1 MNFELFKWRT
11 SKRKDAFQIINSM
24 YYNILYFQKKSM
36 RLCLGTKAF
45 PFTDCTLS
53 IIPTAGF
60 NLIFVTCPISFE
72 YEGIIENESYNIGR
86 AVLRCCKS
94 SVRSNFRVRNHWNK
108 RENYIARKKKSRE
121 SMERRGRRDREE
133 RERERGEVFI

>member
-1 MNFELFKWRT
+1 M
-11 SKRKDAFQIINSM
+11 
-24 YYNILYFQKKSM
+24 KKSM

-94 SVRSNFRVRNHWNK
+94 SVRSNFRD
-108 RENYIARKKKSRE
+108 ARYGRKETSGDRRKQKKKN
-121 SMERRGRRDREE
+121 DREE
-133 RERERGEVFI
+133 TRGKGQCKQQRNPKGEKNFQKGSEADLLDFTKEGGSKTGKPGEK